1 MAKISSKRPQGKD
14 ASQTEAGFLPDF
26 CNARVIFLV
35 ILGAILLAFVL
46 SLSSMQSGEDY
57 WVNLSMIALFIV

>member
-1 MAKISSKRPQGKD
+1 MPQ
-14 ASQTEAGFLPDF
+14 ASTQRQQNPDPAYVEPGFLPDF

-46 SLSSMQSGEDY
+46 GGG
-57 WVNLSMIALFIV
+57 MIIG